1 MKKNITEIKRNL
13 VDRLFTVLRRDYNEC
28 TIYTP
33 GIESIVP
40 GANGLTIK
48 RLENYDYKTNKTS
61 LRYKLHVVTINDAN
75 HYDWETT
82 IAKFDSLDPDTRE
95 KLERFINAKCDNAP
109 AADMPTTFIGHA
121 YYFTIEGGEKENT
134 NNKNNKAM
142 KTLNDKIFEN
152 IHKRG
157 YMEEREMLLLKSRSN
172 KAQKDLFQYDE
183 FNEYI
188 PLSEEWAEKGLKWL
202 KSLLKKNGEPK
213 AGQNLG
219 EREIEIIKTATASDF
234 TFVCFY
240 DAGNGWFRN
249 YIPVYNVAGM
259 EYRVEAGRIVVTG

>member
-13 VDRLFTVLRRDYNEC
+13 VDRLFTVLHRDYNEC

-33 GIESIVP
+33 GIEDIVP
-40 GANGLTIK
+40 GANGITIK

-75 HYDWETT
+75 HYDWETI

-95 KLERFINAKCDNAP
+95 KLERFIYAKCDNAP
-109 AADMPTTFIGHA
+109 ADMPTTFVGHA
-121 YYFTIEGGEKENT
+121 YYFTLEGEEKENT
-134 NNKNNKAM
+134 KSKNNKAM
-142 KTLNDKIFEN
+142 KTTNNTIFEQ
-152 IHKRG
+152 IKTRG

-172 KAQKDLFQYDE
+172 KAQKDLFLYDE
-183 FNEYI
+183 FSEYI
-188 PLSEEWAEKGLKWL
+188 PLSEEWANKGLKWL

-219 EREIEIIKTATASDF
+219 YREIEIIKNATPKDF
-234 TFVCFY
+234 SFVCFH
-240 DAGNGWFRN
+240 DIGNKFYYN
-249 YIPVYNVAGM
+249 YVPVYNVAGM
-259 EYRVEAGRIVVTG
+259 EYYVSGSFIQVVG